1 MSDTAD
7 LNIISMPTRY
17 VEMVRV
23 EDNTYRLGK
32 NGVLFRTS
40 DPASALHDRRGKPL
54 TVDAARASGAPV
66 SKSFSDVSWRTEFGA
81 DIQYPST
88 AGNFLD
94 VVGQVSPDVNTI
106 RVDFNAYT
114 LRNEGYL
121 ENFRAFTTAAA
132 ERGYKLII
140 QYSDGLMAGRVTA
153 DGREKASN
161 PSARMEEI
169 GTGWQEVMGWLEERA
184 QAPILDAVY
193 GFEIINEPMAY
204 PKSAEGGQAY
214 ARDIARIVDDLGIDW
229 HGRKILVG
237 GLGAS
242 GTFRNM
248 DLDTIRAA
256 VGDQLVWS
264 LHGYPGWLNP
274 KEASF
279 DGKAFL
285 AGMGERLPGIGNDDV
300 LLTETHLGRD
310 DQDGNGVP
318 DLLDPHATGTSAAS
332 FNAARTAEW
341 FAETGIG
348 WTYWPMAGRKSSPI
362 LNAGKGMFDVS
373 LPQLAFANNVWSF
386 DEAGTSEEAGDD
398 TLTARRAEGRIK
410 TAVAQAY
417 GRAGNDTLGSDP
429 GAVNLLYGGDGQDE
443 LTAGPKGD
451 WLFGQRADDR
461 LHGGNGADRLFGGPG
476 DDTVQGGSGADWIE
490 GGDGQDLLE
499 GGAGNDMIL
508 ADGGSTVVSGPG
520 EDIILLTKADAEG
533 RPLIIDDLQAGDR
546 IDLSAWV
553 PAKGGK
559 RRGTVELT
567 VEPVTIKG
575 EAPGLRLRDPGKN
588 LDIVL
593 ASGALQGFWGAESF
607 VGAEDG
613 LRVMEGAGRSAPA
626 FLDRST
632 GLLDPAE
639 D

>member
-23 EDNTYRLGK
+23 EDDTYRLGK

-40 DPASALHDRRGKPL
+40 DPASALHDRRGRPL
-54 TVDAARASGAPV
+54 TLDTVRASGAPV

-121 ENFRAFTTAAA
+121 ETFRAFTTAAA
-132 ERGYKLII
+132 DRGFKLII

-153 DGREKASN
+153 DGRQKATD

-193 GFEIINEPMAY
+193 GFEVINEPMAY
-204 PKSAEGGQAY
+204 PKSAAGGEAY
-214 ARDIARIVDDLGIDW
+214 ARDIARIVDDRGIDW

-242 GTFRNM
+242 GTFRNV

-285 AGMGERLPGIGNDDV
+285 AEMEGRLPGIGNDDV

-310 DQDGNGVP
+310 DQDANGVP

-362 LNAGKGMFDVS
+362 LNAGKGMFDVT
-373 LPQLAFANNVWSF
+373 LPQLAFANNVWSL
-386 DEAGTSEEAGDD
+386 DEAGTAAEAGND

-410 TAVAQAY
+410 TALAQAY
-417 GRAGNDTLGSDP
+417 GRAGNDTLTSDP
-429 GAVNLLYGGDGQDE
+429 RAVNLLYGGDGQDD
-443 LTAGPKGD
+443 LTAGAQGD
-451 WLFGQRADDR
+451 WLFGQRGDDGIT
-461 LHGGNGADRLFGGPG
+461 GGGGEDRLFGGPG
-476 DDTVQGGSGADWIE
+476 NDTVTGGDGADWIE
-490 GGDGQDLLE
+490 GGEGQDLLE

-508 ADGGSTVVSGPG
+508 AGGGSTVASGPG
-520 EDIILLTKADAEG
+520 DDVILPTKADDEG

-553 PAKGGK
+553 PAKGSK

-567 VEPVTIKG
+567 ADPVNIKG
-575 EAPGLRLRDPGKN
+575 EAPGLRLRDPGKS

-593 ASGALQGFWGAESF
+593 AAAAVQGFRGAESF
-607 VGAEDG
+607 IGAEDG
-613 LRVMEGAGRSAPA
+613 LRVMEGDARPA
-626 FLDRST
+626 HAVLDRST
-632 GLLDPAE
+632 GLLRPAG